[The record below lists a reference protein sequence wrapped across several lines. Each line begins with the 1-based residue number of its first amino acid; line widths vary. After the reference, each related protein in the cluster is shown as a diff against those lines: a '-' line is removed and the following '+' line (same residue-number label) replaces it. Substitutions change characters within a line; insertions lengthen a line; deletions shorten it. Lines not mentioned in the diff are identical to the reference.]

1 MTHQTNYLHIDFFS
15 LRTWFIWSILWKT
28 KEDSHRPKYTT
39 SFKPSKVATP
49 KISTFSPLC
58 MLLLQFV
65 WIIFFILGDRKQF
78 FVKVYR
84 YPEVLFNCR
93 VLAVFETS
101 ELKEFGI
108 LYFISRVTAVLMAKW
123 TPLISWSSH
132 TPVKFS
138 SLFSVFLYK
147 WNVSLEACFF
157 YCDIYVFS
165 KSLNKMRTRSCI

>member
-1 MTHQTNYLHIDFFS
+1 MTHQTNYLHIEFFT

-78 FVKVYR
+78 FVKVYL

-101 ELKEFGI
+101 ELKEFRI
-108 LYFISRVTAVLMAKW
+108 LYFISRITEQCSW
-123 TPLISWSSH
+123 QNEPLLYHEALIH
-132 TPVKFS
+132 
-138 SLFSVFLYK
+138 LLNFLHYFQ
-147 WNVSLEACFF
+147 FF
-157 YCDIYVFS
+157 FINEMFLWKHVFS
-165 KSLNKMRTRSCI
+165 IAIFMYFQRV